1 MKSRSVVPMRIAK
14 FGYIALSLA
23 YCAVGALFIARPERS
38 GALLGR
44 TLGWAMVVFGAV
56 KLVGYFSRDLFRL
69 AFQYDLE
76 FGILLL
82 ALGAAV
88 LLRPKGTLELLFA
101 ALGLAVLADGL
112 FKVRIA
118 LDARRF
124 GIRSWWLILALAAA
138 ACLAGGLLALRPWE
152 SARLLTELLGVSLL
166 AEGGL
171 NLCVALSTVKIVRN
185 QRPDVIEADF
195 REIPQ

>member
-1 MKSRSVVPMRIAK
+1 MRKRAK
-14 FGYIALSLA
+14 
-23 YCAVGALFIARPERS
+23 R
-38 GALLGR
+38 
-44 TLGWAMVVFGAV
+44 
-56 KLVGYFSRDLFRL
+56 
-69 AFQYDLE
+69 
-76 FGILLL
+76 
-82 ALGAAV
+82 
-88 LLRPKGTLELLFA
+88 
-101 ALGLAVLADGL
+101 
-112 FKVRIA
+112 
-118 LDARRF
+118 
-124 GIRSWWLILALAAA
+124 AAA